1 MEFRQLEAFVN
12 AVKYKSFSKA
22 ADATFL
28 PQPTISAHI
37 NNLENEMGTTLVNR
51 TGREITLTKQG
62 ELFYPYAIDM
72 LHTRSQALATVQA
85 QCEAMDGVLDVYAS
99 SIPGQYYLP
108 RLIGEYHAKCPKI
121 RFYVEQSDSKTVIED
136 VMSQKGEIG
145 LTGYKMHN
153 SLVYEPVFMDE
164 LVLIVPDTEKYSRWK
179 KGSTVSFRDF
189 EHETFILR
197 EEGSGTKQEMEKAE
211 IHGVPVFKNVDVN
224 ARMNSTAAIKQAVA
238 GGRGRREARGAETPG
253 GAPGAAPLFCGPG
266 RLQRDFGSGISAGG
280 AGRRGRQAGAGLPPG
295 ARGRPAPLPGRPA
308 ASVVEINA

>member
-28 PQPTISAHI
+28 TQPTISAHI

-85 QCEAMDGVLDVYAS
+85 QCEAMDGVLDLYAS

-108 RLIGEYHAKCPKI
+108 RLIGEFHAKCPKI
-121 RFYVEQSDSKTVIED
+121 RFYVDQSDSKTVIEN

-164 LVLIVPDTEKYSRWK
+164 LVLIVPDTEKYARWK
-179 KGSTVSFRDF
+179 MGSTVSFRDF

-211 IHGVPVFKNVDVN
+211 IHGVPVFKNVDVI
-224 ARMNSTAAIKQAVA
+224 ARMNSTETIKQAVA
-238 GGRGRREARGAETPG
+238 GG
-253 GAPGAAPLFCGPG
+253 L
-266 RLQRDFGSGISAGG
+266 GISILKIDGLDKKRTFYMVYSKNIRLSPIAE
-280 AGRRGRQAGAGLPPG
+280 AFRDLVIDYRDRNWQQDIGRFM
-295 ARGRPAPLPGRPA
+295 
-308 ASVVEINA
+308 